1 MRRDVAGDELG
12 RPQMRPAPFA
22 LERYFARYEFSA
34 PYLLSSSDCDGVPM
48 REVLAM
54 ADEESGALWQ
64 DLRLGYTESMGLPQL
79 REEIAGMYQGI
90 SPEDVITGAPEE
102 LIFVA
107 MNSFLRAGDRV
118 VCTYP
123 GYQSLFEVARAIG
136 CVVDFWQPREQDTWR
151 FDPDDLDA
159 LVRPETRL
167 VVVNFPHN
175 PTGALPSRDEF
186 AAVIETAARAG
197 ARVFSDEMYR
207 LLEHD
212 PGERL
217 PSACEADA
225 EAVSLSG
232 MSKVFGMAGTRTGW
246 LVTRDAEALQDF
258 AALKDYTTICSSG
271 PSEVLA
277 LIGLRAR
284 AALVERHRARIVRNL
299 ATLEAF
305 VGRHDGRVALTPPR
319 AGSVC
324 LLRLRDG
331 RADEFCRR
339 AIEEAG
345 IMLLPASVF
354 QFGDEHVRVGLGR
367 ESLPDVLARLEDWLE
382 RESPWS

>member
-1 MRRDVAGDELG
+1 
-12 RPQMRPAPFA
+12 MRPAPFA

-34 PYLLSSSDCDGVPM
+34 PYLLSSSDCDGLPM

-54 ADEESGALWQ
+54 ADDECRALWG
-64 DLRLGYTESMGLPQL
+64 DLRLGYTESLGLPQL
-79 REEIAGMYQGI
+79 RAEIAGMYEGATA
-90 SPEDVITGAPEE
+90 EDVITGAPEE

-107 MNSFLRAGDRV
+107 MNALLRPGDRV

-123 GYQSLFEVARAIG
+123 GYQSLFEIARAIG
-136 CVVDFWQPREQDTWR
+136 CVVDLWQPHEQGAWR
-151 FDPDDLDA
+151 FDPDDLA
-159 LVRPETRL
+159 GMLRPGTRL

-186 AAVIETAARAG
+186 VAMVEAAGRAG
-197 ARVFSDEMYR
+197 AHVFSDEMYR
-207 LLEHD
+207 LLESD

-217 PSACEADA
+217 PSACELAPDA
-225 EAVSLSG
+225 LSVSG
-232 MSKVFGMAGTRTGW
+232 MSKVFGMAGARIGW
-246 LVTRDAEALQDF
+246 VVTRDAEAMQAL
-258 AALKDYTTICSSG
+258 AAFKDYTTICSSA

-284 AALVERHRARIVRNL
+284 AALVQRHRARIARNL

-305 VGRHDGRVALTPPR
+305 VARHGERFGLAPPR

-331 RADEFCRR
+331 RATDFCRR
-339 AIEEAG
+339 VVDEVG
-345 IMLLPASVF
+345 IMLLPSSVF
-354 QFGDEHVRVGLGR
+354 QFGDDHVRIGLGR
-367 ESLPDVLARLEDWLE
+367 ESMPDVLARLEAFLA
-382 RESPWS
+382 SA